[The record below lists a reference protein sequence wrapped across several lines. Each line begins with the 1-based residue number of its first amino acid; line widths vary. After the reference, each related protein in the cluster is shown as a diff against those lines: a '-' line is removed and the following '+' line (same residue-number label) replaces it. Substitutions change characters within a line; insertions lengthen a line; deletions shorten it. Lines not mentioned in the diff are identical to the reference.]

1 MINLRL
7 IKGNQTMLYHWVSE
21 AVSVSTVLRAFGSF
35 ALSVSLE
42 VEIPDELDS
51 FY

>member
-1 MINLRL
+1 MP
-7 IKGNQTMLYHWVSE
+7 YHWVSE
-21 AVSVSTVLRAFGSF
+21 AVSVSTVLCAFGSF

-42 VEIPDELDS
+42 VEIPVELDS